1 MDMENTQVAS
11 SESGIGAFLKDNAVK
26 IVAVIFW
33 LGIVAAVVAYQQ
45 STGLGP
51 QALAADLV
59 ERLQVFIA
67 GTWWGP
73 LVYTLIYFLRPVI
86 LFPASVLTI
95 LGGNLYGLAVGLPL
109 VVFAGSVSAI
119 LPYFAGRWL
128 FGSATEA
135 KEELDDAG
143 RLQKFA
149 GALRNNPF
157 QTVITMRLLFLPYD
171 PVSIFAGSL
180 KVPFVPFFF
189 ATAMGNIVG
198 AIPYVALGASVEGNP
213 FTEDVQLNPWIL
225 ALAFTMLVLS
235 IGGSQLFKRWQRSRE
250 NAPETTTA

>member
-1 MDMENTQVAS
+1 MANVQVNENKA
-11 SESGIGAFLKDNAVK
+11 GNFLKDNAVK
-26 IVAVIFW
+26 IIAVIFW
-33 LGIVAAVVAYQQ
+33 LAIIGAVIAYQQ
-45 STGLGP
+45 STGLGA

-73 LVYTLIYFLRPVI
+73 LVYMFIYFLRPVI

-95 LGGNLYGLAVGLPL
+95 LGGNLYGLAFGLPL
-109 VVFAGSVSAI
+109 VVFAGSISAI
-119 LPYFAGRWL
+119 LPYLAGRWL

-135 KEELDDAG
+135 EEELDEAG

-180 KVPFVPFFF
+180 KVPFIPFFV

-213 FTEDVQLNPWIL
+213 FTEDVTLNPWIL
-225 ALAFTMLVLS
+225 ALAGTMLVLS
-235 IGGSQLFKRWQRSRE
+235 IGGSQLFKRWRRQSDDV
-250 NAPETTTA
+250 PEASAA